1 MYNIH
6 LMAQHIA
13 SSEYFVKLMC
23 SYDVINFIN
32 KNLYMKMCY
41 VYAVQTIVFTQQS
54 IEFSTADG
62 HSNLFWTY
70 M

>member
-23 SYDVINFIN
+23 SYDVINFIKKKSIHEN
-32 KNLYMKMCY
+32 
-41 VYAVQTIVFTQQS
+41 VHAVQTIVFTQQS